1 MRVARGIDVLREV
14 ADSPRFGR
22 PSALRD
28 RLRREALEL
37 ARADE
42 LVDAA
47 YSYRIVAL
55 EAPAAPTLRAGGET
69 VHAPRLLPES
79 GQLTALAC
87 AVCTLGTRLE
97 QRVTS
102 LFAERRASLALA
114 LDQLGNELL
123 FAASRRV
130 QDRMLVDAARR
141 GLSVAGELRAGDP
154 GLALAEQAT
163 VLRLAQA
170 GLIGVHVSDDQL
182 MQPLKSVSMVMGVG
196 LDLPPAQWS
205 RCDDC
210 PRREKCKLVARVAGA
225 AVHH

>member
-37 ARADE
+37 ARAEE

-55 EAPAAPTLRAGGET
+55 EAPAAPRLRAGGET
-69 VHAPRLLPES
+69 LHAPRLLPES

-114 LDQLGNELL
+114 LDELGNELL

-210 PRREKCKLVARVAGA
+210 PRREKCKLVARVSDTAM
-225 AVHH
+225 HH